1 VQEIKMKKLVI
12 FAIVMIFMTGNVFG
26 GEMLASNSRYKSKR
40 AKRPPIQN
48 AVAYE
53 AYAVADAETG
63 TVFEG
68 LNIDLPRPQA
78 SLTKIML
85 ARVIIDKIESGDIH
99 LTDIV
104 KVPKKAESIRGT
116 SVYLKVGESFTLE
129 ELMQAVLI
137 ESANDA
143 AYAVAEHAAGNAS
156 DFIVLMNLKAQ
167 DLGMESTVFHSV
179 NGLPSIKKEDENITT
194 CSDMI
199 KLAQD
204 VLKYPKIREWTSIES
219 TIFRKSIISNH
230 NKLLGKTPEVDGIK
244 TGFTRRAGFNIVAT
258 GKNDERRII
267 VVVLGS
273 SMPKVRDAFAMNKFR
288 EYLLEEGGK

>member
-1 VQEIKMKKLVI
+1 MKKLLI
-12 FAIVMIFMTGNVFG
+12 FVVSMIFMTGNVFG

-40 AKRPPIQN
+40 TKRPPIQN

-63 TVFEG
+63 TVFES

-85 ARVIIDKIESGDIH
+85 ARVVIDKIENGEIQ

-129 ELMQAVLI
+129 ELMQAVLV

-143 AYAVAEHAAGNAS
+143 AYAVAEHAAGSAS

-167 DLGMESTVFHSV
+167 DLGMDNTVFHSV

-204 VLKYPKIREWTSIES
+204 VLRFPKIIEWTSIES
-219 TIFRKSIISNH
+219 TIFRKGIISNH

-273 SMPKVRDAFAMNKFR
+273 SMPRVRDAFAMHKFR
-288 EYLLEEGGK
+288 EYLLEEGGR